1 MTAAGP
7 TQAVEAKAPAI
18 SEGAR
23 RTALG
28 LLFFAYVF
36 SVTDRQIV
44 SILFQPIK
52 AEFGLSDT
60 ALGLLGGL
68 AFGVFYAT
76 LGLPIARIADKGNR
90 REIVAVSL
98 AIFSAMT
105 ALCGMAQSFWQ
116 LVLARFGVGIGE
128 AGVNPASH
136 SMIADY
142 YPPAQRSTVMSV
154 LAMGANMGMFIGLI
168 IGGFVSHAYGW
179 RAAFLVVGL
188 PGLILAVLVQMFL
201 KEPQRGL
208 SEGRVAKG
216 DVPPLGQSL
225 GYMWRN
231 RAMRHL
237 IAGSTITGVVTYGLS
252 QWQPAFFMRVHEMPA
267 SKVGLTLGLL
277 FGVVGGAGAL
287 CGGWLTDKL
296 QNRREAW
303 GIWMIAAVMVVM
315 VPLHVSAFRAQSTAV
330 SLALFMLPVFASS
343 FYLGPS
349 LALVQGLAPLRMRS
363 ISAAVKMLCM
373 NLIGLGIGPT
383 VVGVL
388 SDLFEPAYGRDSL
401 RMALIVMSLLPIWA
415 AVHFYFC
422 GRHLKAGLAMAL
434 ED

>member
-1 MTAAGP
+1 MTAPTPTDAGVP
-7 TQAVEAKAPAI
+7 DAPRVTD
-18 SEGAR
+18 GAR
-23 RTALG
+23 RTALT

-36 SVTDRQIV
+36 SITDRQIV

-60 ALGLLGGL
+60 QLGLLGGL

-76 LGLPIARIADKGNR
+76 LGIPIALVADKGRR
-90 REIVAVSL
+90 REIVAGSL

-136 SMIADY
+136 SIIADY
-142 YPPAQRSTVMSV
+142 YPPERRSTVMSV
-154 LAMGANMGMFIGLI
+154 LAMGANMGMLIGLI
-168 IGGFVSHAYGW
+168 VGGFVSQAYGW

-188 PGLILAVLVQMFL
+188 PGVILAVLVQLFL
-201 KEPQRGL
+201 KEPPRGL
-208 SEGRVAKG
+208 SEGRVAKSEA
-216 DVPPLGQSL
+216 PPLGQSL

-237 IAGSTITGVVTYGLS
+237 IAGSTICGVVTYGLG
-252 QWQPAFFMRVHEMPA
+252 QWQPTFFMRVHEMPA
-267 SKVGLTLGLL
+267 SQVGVTLGLL
-277 FGVVGGAGAL
+277 FGGVGGVGAL
-287 CGGWLTDKL
+287 CGGWLTDRL
-296 QNRREAW
+296 QNRRAAW
-303 GIWMIAAVMVVM
+303 GMWMIAAVMVAM
-315 VPLHVSAFRAQSTAV
+315 IPLHVLAFRAESTVA
-330 SLALFMLPVFASS
+330 SLALFLLPVFTSA

-388 SDLFEPAYGRDSL
+388 SDLFEPTYGQDSL

-415 AVHFYFC
+415 AVHFYIC
-422 GRHLKAGLAMAL
+422 GRNLEAGLAKAR

>member
-1 MTAAGP
+1 
-7 TQAVEAKAPAI
+7 
-18 SEGAR
+18 
-23 RTALG
+23 
-28 LLFFAYVF
+28 
-36 SVTDRQIV
+36 
-44 SILFQPIK
+44 
-52 AEFGLSDT
+52 
-60 ALGLLGGL
+60 
-68 AFGVFYAT
+68 
-76 LGLPIARIADKGNR
+76 
-90 REIVAVSL
+90 
-98 AIFSAMT
+98 
-105 ALCGMAQSFWQ
+105 
-116 LVLARFGVGIGE
+116 
-128 AGVNPASH
+128 
-136 SMIADY
+136 
-142 YPPAQRSTVMSV
+142 MSV
-154 LAMGANMGMFIGLI
+154 LAMGANVGMFIGLI
-168 IGGFVSHAYGW
+168 VGGFVSHAYGW

-188 PGLILAVLVQMFL
+188 PGLILVVLVQMFL

-277 FGVVGGAGAL
+277 FGVVGGVGAL

-303 GIWMIAAVMVVM
+303 GIWMIAAVMVMM
-315 VPLHVSAFRAQSTAV
+315 VPLHVSAFRAQSTTAA
-330 SLALFMLPVFASS
+330 LALFMLPVFASS

-401 RMALIVMSLLPIWA
+401 RMALIIMSLLPIWA

>member
-7 TQAVEAKAPAI
+7 TDAVEAKAPAI
-18 SEGAR
+18 AEGAR
-23 RTALG
+23 RSALT

-36 SVTDRQIV
+36 SITDRQIV

-60 ALGLLGGL
+60 QLGLLGGL

-76 LGLPIARIADKGNR
+76 LGIPIALVADKGRR
-90 REIVAVSL
+90 REIVAGSL

-136 SMIADY
+136 SIIADY
-142 YPPAQRSTVMSV
+142 YPPERRSTVMSV
-154 LAMGANMGMFIGLI
+154 LAMGANMGMLIGLI
-168 IGGFVSHAYGW
+168 VGGFVSQAYGW

-188 PGLILAVLVQMFL
+188 PGVILAVLVQLFL
-201 KEPQRGL
+201 KEPPRGL
-208 SEGRVAKG
+208 SEGRVAKSEA
-216 DVPPLGQSL
+216 PPLGQSL
-225 GYMWRN
+225 GYIWRN

-237 IAGSTITGVVTYGLS
+237 IAGSTICGVVTYGLG
-252 QWQPAFFMRVHEMPA
+252 QWQPTFFMRVHEMPA
-267 SKVGLTLGLL
+267 SQVGVTLGLL
-277 FGVVGGAGAL
+277 FGGVGGVGAL
-287 CGGWLTDKL
+287 CGGWLTDRL
-296 QNRREAW
+296 QNRRAAW
-303 GIWMIAAVMVVM
+303 GMWMIAAVMVAM
-315 VPLHVSAFRAQSTAV
+315 IPLHVLAFRAESTVA
-330 SLALFMLPVFASS
+330 SLALFLLPVFTSA

-373 NLIGLGIGPT
+373 NLIGRGIGPT

-388 SDLFEPAYGRDSL
+388 SDLFEPTYGQDSL

-415 AVHFYFC
+415 AVHFYIC
-422 GRHLKAGLAMAL
+422 GRNLEAGLAKAR